1 MDDQMPQARIVIV
14 DDDPDFLEYTRIV
27 LRSAGYQ
34 VDTATGAAEGL
45 ALIRSVAPDLIIS
58 DVMMSYSVEEGISL
72 AHEITHDPALADIPL
87 CVVTS
92 IARTLDSVGF
102 DEKTVRAIQCF
113 LTKPVSPEELLTRIG
128 FYLAERRKANGNRCV
143 RS

>member
-1 MDDQMPQARIVIV
+1 MRRIVIV

-27 LRSAGYQ
+27 LRSAGYR

-45 ALIRSVAPDLIIS
+45 ALIRSVLPDLIIS

-72 AHEITHDPALADIPL
+72 AREIKRDPALVDVPF

-102 DEKTVRAIQCF
+102 DEETVRAIKCF
-113 LTKPVSPEELLTRIG
+113 LTKPVSPEELLAKVSR
-128 FYLAERRKANGNRCV
+128 YLSERRKLNGNGCK
-143 RS
+143 SS

>member
-1 MDDQMPQARIVIV
+1 MNDQAPQKRIVIV
-14 DDDPDFLEYTRIV
+14 DDDPDFLEYMRIV

-45 ALIRSVAPDLIIS
+45 ALIRSVRPDLIIS

-72 AHEITHDPALADIPL
+72 AREIKRDPALVDVPF

-102 DEKTVRAIQCF
+102 DEETVRAIDCF
-113 LTKPVSPEELLTRIG
+113 WTKPVPPEELLARIG
-128 FYLAERRKANGNRCV
+128 HYLSEGRKGGK
-143 RS
+143 

>member
-1 MDDQMPQARIVIV
+1 MIDQAPQKRIVIV
-14 DDDPDFLEYTRIV
+14 DDDPDFLEYMRIV
-27 LRSAGYQ
+27 LRSAGYR

-45 ALIRSVAPDLIIS
+45 ALIRSVLPDLIIS

-72 AHEITHDPALADIPL
+72 AREIKRDPALVDVPF

-102 DEKTVRAIQCF
+102 DEETVRAIDC
-113 LTKPVSPEELLTRIG
+113 L
-128 FYLAERRKANGNRCV
+128 
-143 RS
+143 

>member
-1 MDDQMPQARIVIV
+1 MNDQVPHKRIVIV

-34 VDTATGAAEGL
+34 VDTATSAAEGL
-45 ALIRSVAPDLIIS
+45 ALIRSVVPDLIII
-58 DVMMSYSVEEGISL
+58 DVMMSYSVEEGIGL
-72 AHEITHDPALADIPL
+72 AHEITHDPALAHIPL

-102 DEKTVRAIQCF
+102 DEETVRAIRCF
-113 LTKPVSPEELLTRIG
+113 LTKPVSPDELLARISN
-128 FYLAERRKANGNRCV
+128 YLSERRQVHGNRDAGC
-143 RS
+143 